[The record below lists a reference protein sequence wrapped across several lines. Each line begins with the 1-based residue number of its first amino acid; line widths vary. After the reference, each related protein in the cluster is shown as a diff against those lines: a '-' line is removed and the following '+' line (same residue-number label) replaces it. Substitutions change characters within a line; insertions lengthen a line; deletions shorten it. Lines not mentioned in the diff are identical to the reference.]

1 MADKYDVQ
9 IAPAAERQLR
19 KLPPQAQ
26 VKVFKVLETL
36 ANNPRPSGIEKLC
49 AEPRL
54 WRVRVGDYRV
64 VYFIDDGARLIIVL
78 VARHRKDAYRDIE
91 TLDPTVLAKS
101 IGPMLSARL

>member
-1 MADKYDVQ
+1 MADEYDIQ

-26 VKVFKVLETL
+26 VKIFKALESL
-36 ANNPRPSGIEKLC
+36 ASNPRPAGVEKLS
-49 AEPRL
+49 ADPRF
-54 WRVRVGDYRV
+54 WRVRAGDYRV
-64 VYFIDDGARLIIVL
+64 VYFIDDGVHLLIVL

-91 TLDPTVLAKS
+91 NLDPAVVAKS